1 MCRWSCT
8 PVGLKNFISNQ
19 KLPNKPRKTTFF
31 IIDLF
36 VAILE
41 AIEEDYHRGV
51 KVARPKTKGRREV
64 LNLASSINYGDSSA
78 SSRLRKGK
86 THMVYGWGLL

>member
-51 KVARPKTKGRREV
+51 KVGEKF
-64 LNLASSINYGDSSA
+64 
-78 SSRLRKGK
+78 
-86 THMVYGWGLL
+86 